1 MCEPAT
7 ITLAITAASA
17 AASVAQQASN
27 ASYQQKVNNVQR
39 ENSITSRNAN
49 LVQVEVQKQQAVT
62 QAGQKQFEN
71 NLNAQKAE
79 STAKVS
85 AGENGVSG
93 LSVDALLGEL
103 DATRGRYNSSVD
115 ANLRDSVQSFDNQ
128 RDNIQTSAVNQV
140 NSLKTPQ
147 APDYLG
153 AALKIGGAY
162 NKFSA
167 DTKG

>member
-17 AASVAQQASN
+17 AAGVIQQTQAASSQNRYN
-27 ASYQQKVNNVQR
+27 AKQR
-39 ENSITSRNAN
+39 ENSIMARNQN
-49 LVQVEVQKQQAVT
+49 LTQIELQKQQVAQ
-62 QAGQKQFEN
+62 QAGEKTFQN
-71 NLNAQKAE
+71 DLAAQKAL

-93 LSVDALLGEL
+93 LSVDSLLSEMDGSRL
-103 DATRGRYNSSVD
+103 RYN
-115 ANLRDSVQSFDNQ
+115 DSVASNLANSMDSMNMQ
-128 RDNIQTSAVNQV
+128 RDNVQTSAVNQV
-140 NSLKTPQ
+140 SQLKTPQ

-162 NKFSA
+162 NKYNA